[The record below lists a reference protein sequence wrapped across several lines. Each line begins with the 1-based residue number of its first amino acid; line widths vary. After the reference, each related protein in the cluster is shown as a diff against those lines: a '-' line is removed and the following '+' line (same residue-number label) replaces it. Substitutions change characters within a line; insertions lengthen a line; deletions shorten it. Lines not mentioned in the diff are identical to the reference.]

1 MWRGL
6 SPGRLPSTCVDYAS
20 TQASTLAST
29 HAVDLR
35 QPTSTPLVDA
45 SMCVGVD
52 LRLPASTGVYRRRP
66 ASTVYQRRPLTV
78 GRGAPTCVRTACLCL
93 GAAYVCVWP
102 GVCGLC
108 GGRRGASVRLL
119 NFWQTSGLGWAL
131 AHSLALSRPLLQ
143 TAQAMAG
150 PAARASRHAT
160 AVLDQEMRY
169 DAGHMGR
176 NVYN

>member
-1 MWRGL
+1 MGTPSSL

-52 LRLPASTGVYRRRP
+52 LRLPATTGVDRRRP
-66 ASTVYQRRPLTV
+66 ASAVYQRRPLTV
-78 GRGAPTCVRTACLCL
+78 GRGAPTCVRTACLSMPGCRLCL
-93 GAAYVCVWP
+93 CVWP

-108 GGRRGASVRLL
+108 CRI
-119 NFWQTSGLGWAL
+119 Q
-131 AHSLALSRPLLQ
+131 
-143 TAQAMAG
+143 
-150 PAARASRHAT
+150 
-160 AVLDQEMRY
+160 
-169 DAGHMGR
+169 
-176 NVYN
+176 

>member
-1 MWRGL
+1 MGTPSSL

-45 SMCVGVD
+45 SMSMCVGVD

-93 GAAYVCVWP
+93 GAANVCVWP

-131 AHSLALSRPLLQ
+131 GPTAWLSLDLFYTDS
-143 TAQAMAG
+143 
-150 PAARASRHAT
+150 
-160 AVLDQEMRY
+160 
-169 DAGHMGR
+169 AGHGG
-176 NVYN
+176 

>member
-1 MWRGL
+1 MGYCKESTGRSELRAACALFFSSTGL
-6 SPGRLPSTCVDYAS
+6 QKAFRRTPSGSVSSQSALFLIAGRLPACAHCVP
-20 TQASTLAST
+20 
-29 HAVDLR
+29 R
-35 QPTSTPLVDA
+35 
-45 SMCVGVD
+45 
-52 LRLPASTGVYRRRP
+52 
-66 ASTVYQRRPLTV
+66 
-78 GRGAPTCVRTACLCL
+78 ACLCL

>member
-1 MWRGL
+1 MR
-6 SPGRLPSTCVDYAS
+6 AS
-20 TQASTLAST
+20 TQASTVAST

-93 GAAYVCVWP
+93 GAANVCVWP
-102 GVCGLC
+102 GVLCGLC
-108 GGRRGASVRLL
+108 GGRRGASASVRLL

-143 TAQAMAG
+143 TAQAMAMAG
-150 PAARASRHAT
+150 PAARASMHAT

-176 NVYN
+176 NVFN